1 MNCVSGVFRAFFP
14 GVRNPVLPFLVF
26 WEDMARKATP
36 QKRIFYPR
44 RAPKSLE
51 RKAKTPRAD
60 SACADCP
67 GFLVLGAAPA
77 PASTFV
83 PEPQIVPLC

>member
-1 MNCVSGVFRAFFP
+1 MEVRSLTSLILKEVAVFKVS
-14 GVRNPVLPFLVF
+14 L
-26 WEDMARKATP
+26 
-36 QKRIFYPR
+36 
-44 RAPKSLE
+44 LE
-51 RKAKTPRAD
+51 KGPLWVD

-83 PEPQIVPLC
+83 LEPQIVPLG